1 MIVGAYFF
9 YSANQ
14 FKSKK
19 IIENKFY
26 KLLDLRRKL
35 QESHLPNLGS
45 LFATKNLY
53 SDLKFI
59 SPTFFLLF
67 ILNKFLNFIFF
78 RKFLKKYLPSIRN
91 FISKLYIKNLGLD
104 KYKEFS
110 LSNKTI
116 NCLVN
121 KGAIKSFD
129 AINLVKDFQK
139 KKIKYKVKL
148 ENIILDKII

>member
-1 MIVGAYFF
+1 MNSSSFGDSLTKHIHKIICIDNNQNLKIIKKDINFAWRFSDFQKNKYLIVGAYFF

-59 SPTFFLLF
+59 SPTFLLF

-78 RKFLKKYLPSIRN
+78 RKF
-91 FISKLYIKNLGLD
+91 F
-104 KYKEFS
+104 E
-110 LSNKTI
+110 
-116 NCLVN
+116 
-121 KGAIKSFD
+121 
-129 AINLVKDFQK
+129 
-139 KKIKYKVKL
+139 KIFTL
-148 ENIILDKII
+148 N